1 LNGAERP
8 PSLGDLVARVAGTL
22 ARAGVPDARREAR
35 QLVAAVSHRSPGDL
49 LLRAD
54 DPADPSLVGSCDALA
69 LRRAGGEPLAY
80 LSGWAGF
87 RNLLLQVDRRV
98 LIPRPETEGLVE
110 LVLRAVPA
118 GRVADIGTG
127 SGCIALSLAQEGDYG
142 QVVGVERSAAA
153 LRVAR
158 ANADRLRL
166 PVTWLRGDLA
176 GALAPGSC
184 DAVVSNPP
192 YLTQGEL
199 DRLDGSVRDWEPHEA
214 LVSGADGL
222 EAIRRLVREAH
233 LAVVPGGL
241 LALEVDSSR
250 AADVAALARRSGW
263 TDVAVMED
271 LFGRDRFVTAR
282 REAKS

>member
-1 LNGAERP
+1 
-8 PSLGDLVARVAGTL
+8 
-22 ARAGVPDARREAR
+22 
-35 QLVAAVSHRSPGDL
+35 
-49 LLRAD
+49 
-54 DPADPSLVGSCDALA
+54 
-69 LRRAGGEPLAY
+69 
-80 LSGWAGF
+80 
-87 RNLLLQVDRRV
+87 
-98 LIPRPETEGLVE
+98 
-110 LVLRAVPA
+110 
-118 GRVADIGTG
+118 
-127 SGCIALSLAQEGDYG
+127 
-142 QVVGVERSAAA
+142 
-153 LRVAR
+153 R